1 MCGCLHVSRRNLI
14 LAGMATFAIPQA
26 VFAQSDQVEVIGGS
40 VSVDGAKRQKFDASQ
55 FKVDIGNDGGV
66 IRARDQIF
74 YLDPE
79 TEAEFYRGE
88 SGLVAEIVIRT
99 GGVLSLFGKQ
109 SGAGVNIKT
118 TNAVGAIRGTTTYIA
133 WQSDEARTYV
143 CCCYGGV
150 DLSNN
155 GGGGKNLDT
164 TYHTAVILP
173 AGGGVEAAP
182 YDKPLDHYDD
192 DIVALEKEAGRE
204 PRWQLPNGQL
214 NFFAPVA
221 VPLNTS

>member
-1 MCGCLHVSRRNLI
+1 MCGCFHVSRRNLI
-14 LAGMATFAIPQA
+14 LGSMAAFAIPQT
-26 VFAQSDQVEVIGGS
+26 VFAQSGQVEVIGGS
-40 VSVDGAKRQKFDASQ
+40 VSVDGAKRPTFDASQ
-55 FKVDIGNDGGV
+55 FKVDIGNEGGV
-66 IRARDQIF
+66 IKARDQIF

-79 TEAEFYRGE
+79 SEAEFYRDE
-88 SGLVAEIVIRT
+88 SGLVAEIVIKT

-118 TNAVGAIRGTTTYIA
+118 TNAVGAVRGTTTYIA
-133 WQSDEARTYV
+133 WQSNEARTYV

-155 GGGGKNLDT
+155 SGGGKNLDT

-182 YDKPLDHYDD
+182 YDKPLNHYDD
-192 DIVALEKEAGRE
+192 DIVALEKQAGRE

-214 NFFAPVA
+214 NFFAPAA
-221 VPLNTS
+221 VPLNAS

>member
-1 MCGCLHVSRRNLI
+1 
-14 LAGMATFAIPQA
+14 MAAFAIPQT
-26 VFAQSDQVEVIGGS
+26 VFAQSGQVEVIGGS
-40 VSVDGAKRQKFDASQ
+40 VSVDGAKRPTFDASQ
-55 FKVDIGNDGGV
+55 FKVDIGNEGGV
-66 IRARDQIF
+66 IKAHDQIF

-79 TEAEFYRGE
+79 SEAEFYRDE
-88 SGLVAEIVIRT
+88 SGLVAEIVIKT

-118 TNAVGAIRGTTTYIA
+118 TNAVGAVRGTTTYIA

-155 GGGGKNLDT
+155 SGGGKNLDT

-173 AGGGVEAAP
+173 AGGGVELRLMTSRSTIMMMISSRWKNRP
-182 YDKPLDHYDD
+182 
-192 DIVALEKEAGRE
+192 RE

-214 NFFAPVA
+214 NFFAPACGAAQCVVISCT
-221 VPLNTS
+221 VPDGINARP